1 MTRHPSPSRFR
12 IFPFL
17 AFFLLS
23 FLIIIPPATAE
34 QLVDRI
40 VAVVNDEV
48 ITLSELE
55 REAAPTIEKIKEQ
68 VPEAEQEQTIK
79 KARLDILRSMI
90 DEKLLLQRAKER
102 NMEVGDQEIDAAM
115 ERIAQDNNLTMD
127 QFKKELLKTGLTEQQ
142 YRATLKKQILRSK
155 LLAFDIRSKVVITNE
170 QVEAYYRSMNRGET
184 APVGGYH
191 ILQFGST
198 WGENGRSA
206 TREEAL
212 KRAEQLRE
220 MVLAGE
226 NFADIAKQY
235 SDLPSAKD
243 GGDVGFLEKEEM
255 ADYMRDAISSLKPG
269 EVSKVIE
276 TPAGFQFFKLLASNR
291 DGVVT
296 QPPLADV
303 REEIRAELY
312 DQELKKKFDSWVR
325 ELRENSYV
333 EELL

>member
-12 IFPFL
+12 L
-17 AFFLLS
+17 FFLLVHLLCL
-23 FLIIIPPATAE
+23 FLATILPATAE

-55 REAAPTIEKIKEQ
+55 REAAPTIEKIKQQ
-68 VPEAEQEQTIK
+68 VPEAEQEEIIK
-79 KARLDILRSMI
+79 KARLDILRSLI

-102 NMEVGDQEIDAAM
+102 NMEVSDQEIDAAM

-127 QFKKELLKTGLTEQQ
+127 QFKNELVKNGLTEQQ

-170 QVEAYYRSMNRGET
+170 QVEAYYRSMNRGEN
-184 APVGGYH
+184 AVGGYH

-243 GGDVGFLEKEEM
+243 GGDIGFLEKEEM
-255 ADYMRDAISSLKPG
+255 ADYMRDAISALKPG

-296 QPPLADV
+296 QPALADI

-325 ELRENSYV
+325 ELKENSYV